1 MNKISKILLGCV
13 LGCAL
18 TAAAEPTPGDQK
30 WLEAVQKMVAK
41 GDTKVSTRSQDRVK
55 LLKDWAAKKG
65 FSVEVTQTEA
75 GFRLVLS
82 KSLAQK

>member
-1 MNKISKILLGCV
+1 
-13 LGCAL
+13 
-18 TAAAEPTPGDQK
+18 
-30 WLEAVQKMVAK
+30 VAK